1 MVLVKEIT
9 IRKRMTIETTRK
21 LHITLYDTLSFVNW
35 YLLENEYITLH
46 LIIEFHKAF
55 MMIFDQLFTV
65 FHRGIKKVV
74 KMYLLDRR

>member
-1 MVLVKEIT
+1 MLVKEIT
-9 IRKRMTIETTRK
+9 IGKRMIVKKTRK

-35 YLLENEYITLH
+35 YLLENEYIILH
-46 LIIEFHKAF
+46 SIIEFHKEF

-65 FHRGIKKVV
+65 FHGGIKKVV